1 MPARRKHAKPLKAC
15 TKCKCLVTH
24 DVMKCPVCGNE
35 SFTENWSG
43 MIVVI
48 DPETSEVAKALNIRK
63 PGRYAIRL
71 GL

>member
-1 MPARRKHAKPLKAC
+1 MA
-15 TKCKCLVTH
+15 H

-43 MIVVI
+43 MIIVI
-48 DPETSEVAKALNIRK
+48 DPETSEVAKILNIEK

-71 GL
+71 GF